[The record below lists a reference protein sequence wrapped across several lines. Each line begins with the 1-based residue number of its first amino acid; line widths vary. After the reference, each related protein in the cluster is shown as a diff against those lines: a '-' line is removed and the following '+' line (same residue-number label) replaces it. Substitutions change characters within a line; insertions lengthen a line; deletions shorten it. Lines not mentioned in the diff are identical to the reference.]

1 MWKKLLL
8 IADDFRIKMNRK
20 NISAY
25 ASSVAFF
32 IFLSLIP
39 MLMTLFGVC
48 VLRVVWVTLIAP
60 MKPDVSFM
68 LLSYPITWS
77 FTYILFII
85 YYFKGGW
92 LERCERK
99 AGYAHVDGRV

>member
-1 MWKKLLL
+1 
-8 IADDFRIKMNRK
+8 
-20 NISAY
+20 
-25 ASSVAFF
+25 
-32 IFLSLIP
+32 
-39 MLMTLFGVC
+39 
-48 VLRVVWVTLIAP
+48 
-60 MKPDVSFM
+60 MKPDVTFM

-77 FTYILFII
+77 FTSILFII

>member
-1 MWKKLLL
+1 MQVLRLLAPFYCTY
-8 IADDFRIKMNRK
+8 IGVEVFAGTVRGAGD
-20 NISAY
+20 
-25 ASSVAFF
+25 
-32 IFLSLIP
+32 SLIP

-60 MKPDVSFM
+60 MKPDVTFM

-77 FTYILFII
+77 FTSILFII